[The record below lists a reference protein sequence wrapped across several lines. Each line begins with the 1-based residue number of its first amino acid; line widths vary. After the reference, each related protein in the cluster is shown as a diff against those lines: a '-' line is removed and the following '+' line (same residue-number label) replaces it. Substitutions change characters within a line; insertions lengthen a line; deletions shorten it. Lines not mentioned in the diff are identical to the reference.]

1 MIAQNLNVDITMS
14 SRLNPVLHMLPSYW
28 PAASGK
34 FSIRAFV
41 LCRTGQIIKQLI
53 DTSSGL
59 FRIYNV
65 LLLTQIR
72 EEPRTDR
79 VQAMKVGRA
88 RPKSNQNAYEV
99 SSVSKYNN
107 MANHWVLTS
116 SITALVL
123 VKVLV
128 DPNHPSVTS

>member
-1 MIAQNLNVDITMS
+1 MTRAWLLLSVYENSLDLTWGLLVSLQFSMLSAI
-14 SRLNPVLHMLPSYW
+14 SRRISECRRNHDYW

-41 LCRTGQIIKQLI
+41 LCRTGQIIEQLI

-59 FRIYNV
+59 FRIYKV

-88 RPKSNQNAYEV
+88 RPRSNQNAY
-99 SSVSKYNN
+99 
-107 MANHWVLTS
+107 
-116 SITALVL
+116 
-123 VKVLV
+123 KVLV
-128 DPNHPSVTS
+128 DPKHPSVT

>member
-1 MIAQNLNVDITMS
+1 MTRAWLLLSVYENSLDLTWGLLVSLQFSMLSAI
-14 SRLNPVLHMLPSYW
+14 SRLIDSSES
-28 PAASGK
+28 AASGK

-41 LCRTGQIIKQLI
+41 LCRTGQIIEQLI

-59 FRIYNV
+59 FRIYKV

-88 RPKSNQNAYEV
+88 RPRSNQNA
-99 SSVSKYNN
+99 
-107 MANHWVLTS
+107 S